1 MKPWLHSKT
10 ILGGLLTGVLS
21 VGVVVAG
28 PGTSIYCRLEGEDSV
43 GCKNLQDVAAMVLG
57 LAGLAGVGAGSLVV
71 KGRVDRGDV
80 YTPEGLPGPNEADLV
95 ENYLDQI
102 ADVKRTFDDI
112 VPGITVTRRIFGEL
126 NKSC

>member
-1 MKPWLHSKT
+1 
-10 ILGGLLTGVLS
+10 
-21 VGVVVAG
+21 
-28 PGTSIYCRLEGEDSV
+28 
-43 GCKNLQDVAAMVLG
+43 MVLG

-71 KGRVDRGDV
+71 KGLVDRGDV